1 MNTPSAHVH
10 VVDDDVGIHRALA
23 KLLHLAGYKVHSFL
37 SAESFLNA
45 LHSEEP
51 GCVLLEMAMPG
62 MQGPD
67 LQRALA
73 SARRPFPVIF
83 LTGNGDIHSCADA
96 MKMGAIDFLTKPC
109 SSAQLIEA
117 IVRALQIDIAACEQR
132 ARRSSIE
139 RRVATLTPRE
149 HQVMRGVI
157 AGRLNKQI
165 AFELGTSEKTIK
177 IHRAR
182 VMAKMQAESVPDL
195 MRFAAEAATGLGPNL
210 VPTATP
216 AKSPRESQ
224 SMEQSTRAKVHRF
237 AADSTELNWNSLTDA
252 AQ

>member
-1 MNTPSAHVH
+1 M
-10 VVDDDVGIHRALA
+10 AL
-23 KLLHLAGYKVHSFL
+23 
-37 SAESFLNA
+37 
-45 LHSEEP
+45 
-51 GCVLLEMAMPG
+51 PG

-83 LTGNGDIHSCADA
+83 LTGHGDIHSCADA

-109 SSAQLIEA
+109 SSAQLIDA
-117 IVRALQIDIAACEQR
+117 IVRALQFDIAACEQR

-139 RRVATLTPRE
+139 RRVATLTQRE

-157 AGRLNKQI
+157 MGRLNKQI

-195 MRFAAEAATGLGPNL
+195 MRFAAEAATGLGPKL
-210 VPTATP
+210 VPTSTP
-216 AKSPRESQ
+216 AKAPREGQ
-224 SMEQSTRAKVHRF
+224 SMEQSAWARVPRF
-237 AADSTELNWNSLTDA
+237 AADSTELNRHSLTDT